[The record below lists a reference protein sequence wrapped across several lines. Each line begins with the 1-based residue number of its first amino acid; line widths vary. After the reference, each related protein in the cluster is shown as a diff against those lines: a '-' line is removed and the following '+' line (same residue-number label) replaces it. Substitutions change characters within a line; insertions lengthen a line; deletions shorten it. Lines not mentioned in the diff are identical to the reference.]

1 MHKNSETIRSA
12 NALLVFET
20 AARCG
25 SFTRAAEE
33 LHVTQAAVSRMV
45 ARLEDSLGLRLF
57 VRSRAGLVL
66 TEDGVVLQQA
76 VSAGF
81 GGIAAAIRELKR
93 RSSDS
98 GTVTMS
104 LSGAFVS
111 NWLMPRFERFQLAF
125 PAINLRFQLISGTLH
140 GPLNEVDLGL
150 RQYDPATHSQS
161 WAFCPEIVLPVC
173 SQSYLER
180 EGSMDEGSL
189 DRHTLIHLS
198 PTPIDWDDF
207 AARAGWKGNA
217 HGALGFSDFAL
228 VLQTAMLGQGVA
240 LGWMAAVSHPL
251 QTNQLVPASSFVL
264 ETGREYRLIA
274 APGTVRPAVARVA
287 EWMQAE
293 MQADL
298 AAVRAC
304 YPSLAFD

>member
-1 MHKNSETIRSA
+1 MQKLSETIRSA

-20 AARCG
+20 AARCR
-25 SFTRAAEE
+25 SFTRAADE

-57 VRSRAGLVL
+57 LRSRGGLVL

-111 NWLMPRFERFQLAF
+111 HWLMPRYERFQRAF

-150 RQYDPATHSQS
+150 RRYDPATHHQS
-161 WAFCPEIVLPVC
+161 WTFCPEIILPVC
-173 SQSYLER
+173 SPGYLER
-180 EGSMDEGSL
+180 EGTMDAGNL

-198 PTPIDWDDF
+198 QTTLDWADF
-207 AARAGWKGNA
+207 AAQAGWRGTA
-217 HGALGFSDFAL
+217 HGTLGFSDFAL

-251 QTNQLVPASSFVL
+251 QTDQLVPASSYVL

-293 MQADL
+293 MLADL
-298 AAVRAC
+298 DAVRAC
-304 YPSLAFD
+304 YPALSFG